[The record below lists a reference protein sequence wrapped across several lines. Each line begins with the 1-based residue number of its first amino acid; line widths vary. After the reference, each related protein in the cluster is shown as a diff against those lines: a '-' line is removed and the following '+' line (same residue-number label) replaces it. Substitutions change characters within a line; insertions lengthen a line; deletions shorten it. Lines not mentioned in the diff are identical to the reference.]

1 MKRIGF
7 LFDKI
12 CDIENIML
20 AIDNAARGKKN
31 RRVVEYTLQHKE
43 QAAHNIREMLLSKQY
58 RPKPYRA
65 FEIMDGPRQKQ
76 RTIFCPAFYPDQ
88 IIHWALMQIIQP
100 ILLKGMYEF
109 NCGSIPGRGMHY
121 GKRYIERWLRRD
133 RKHTKYCLKLDIK
146 KYYPHIDKEVL
157 KTKFRGKIK
166 DAAALWLIGTII
178 DSHGEGLPIGNYTSQ
193 WWANFYLQDLD
204 HYIKENLHIKYYL
217 RYMDDMVLFGNN
229 KKALHN
235 ARKMIA
241 EFIAPMGLTLKEN
254 WQVFKVDSRP
264 VDILGFR
271 FYRYKTTLR
280 RKNALRIRRRVR
292 KAGKKKNP
300 SVKDARAILSYLGWI
315 THSNSNQY
323 YERYIKPY
331 VNIKKLKEVISNE
344 DRKHRKAGRNSG

>member
-12 CDIENIML
+12 CSIENIML
-20 AIDNAARGKKN
+20 AIDNSARGKKN
-31 RRVVEYTLQHKE
+31 RRAVEYTLQHKE
-43 QAAHNIREMLLSKQY
+43 QAAHNIREMLISKQY
-58 RPKPYRA
+58 RPKPYRT

-88 IIHWALMQIIQP
+88 IIHWALMQVLQP
-100 ILLKGMYEF
+100 VLLKGMYEF
-109 NCGSIPGRGMHY
+109 NCGSIPGRGIHY
-121 GKRYIERWLRRD
+121 GKRYLERWLRRD

-166 DAAALWLIGTII
+166 DASALWLIDTII
-178 DSHGEGLPIGNYTSQ
+178 DSHDEGLPIGNYTSQ
-193 WWANFYLQDLD
+193 WWANFYLESLD
-204 HYIKENLHIKYYL
+204 HYIKEKLHIKYYL
-217 RYMDDMVLFGNN
+217 RYMDDMVLFSNN
-229 KKALHN
+229 KKMLHR

-254 WQVFKVDSRP
+254 WQVFKVESRP

-271 FYRYKTTLR
+271 FYRNKTTLR

-292 KAGKKKNP
+292 KAAKRKNV

-315 THSNSNQY
+315 THSNSNGY

-331 VNIKKLKEVISNE
+331 VNIKKL
-344 DRKHRKAGRNSG
+344 RR